1 MHHHQ
6 DDNFPERKIYFADF
20 HVNIHFSSLQVSSY
34 PCMLLMVLS
43 KVVDTKYTYYRFF
56 RYICSK
62 MINHGLNHALF
73 SLLMKN

>member
-20 HVNIHFSSLQVSSY
+20 HVNIHFSSLEVFSY

-43 KVVDTKYTYYRFF
+43 KVVDIKYVHTT
-56 RYICSK
+56 
-62 MINHGLNHALF
+62 H
-73 SLLMKN
+73 